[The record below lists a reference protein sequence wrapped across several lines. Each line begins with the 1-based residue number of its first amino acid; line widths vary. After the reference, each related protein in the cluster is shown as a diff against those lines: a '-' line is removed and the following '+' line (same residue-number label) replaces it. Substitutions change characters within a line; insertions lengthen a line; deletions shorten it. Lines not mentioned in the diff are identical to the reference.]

1 MDACFPHNY
10 PHLHM
15 PCLLRVA
22 DLHWSRGCHD
32 EAENWDVGSRGAS
45 GTGQNLGGTAR
56 ALLMEGT
63 YIGRTSREVLIS
75 DGSQTATTDD
85 PVFAK
90 NP

>member
-15 PCLLRVA
+15 PCLFRVA

-45 GTGQNLGGTAR
+45 GTGQNLGGTAG
-56 ALLMEGT
+56 ALLMEDT
-63 YIGRTSREVLIS
+63 YIGRTSEEVLLS
-75 DGSQTATTDD
+75 VGGQTATKDD
-85 PVFAK
+85 PVCVK
-90 NP
+90 SP

>member
-1 MDACFPHNY
+1 MSR
-10 PHLHM
+10 
-15 PCLLRVA
+15 LLRVA
-22 DLHWSRGCHD
+22 ALHCSRGCHD
-32 EAENWDVGSRGAS
+32 ETESWDVGRRSVS
-45 GTGQNLGGTAR
+45 GPGRHLGGKAV
-56 ALLMEGT
+56 AILMEGT